1 MKRALL
7 FTLAMVAGGFAQ
19 ASCEVNEAGF
29 ANVSG
34 QYVALTV
41 DAPDTKHELAWIY
54 QNKNSLIV
62 YNGISTTTGT
72 VTGMKVNVPGF
83 SATGT
88 LTNNC
93 SEIVWSNGTAWI
105 NTK

>member
-19 ASCEVNEAGF
+19 ASCEVNEAGY

-34 QYVALTV
+34 EYIALTI
-41 DAPDTKHELAWIY
+41 AEPDTKHSPGWIY

-72 VTGMKVNVPGF
+72 VAGMKITVPGF

-93 SEIVWSNGTAWI
+93 SEILWSNGTAWI